1 MVSVPAGATERQLSA
16 ACALVAQGLVV
27 RRGRRSIVE
36 DLSLVHSAGSVAWL
50 VGENGGGKSS
60 LMRVLAGVSRP
71 FAGTVR
77 HAVPAGSAARRS
89 YYHPD
94 MRLPGAIRVT
104 DWQALVGRLD
114 LPEREIPGLVPPF
127 ARSRTPAS
135 DLSTG
140 EEKRL
145 ILEAVLATG
154 RDFFFLDEPFEH
166 LSAEGK
172 DLLVE
177 RLGRLARS
185 RVVVVATN
193 QGIPPSLA
201 GGPVVRLEPAEA

>member
-1 MVSVPAGATERQLSA
+1 M
-16 ACALVAQGLVV
+16 
-27 RRGRRSIVE
+27 RRGRRAIVE
-36 DLSLVHSAGSVAWL
+36 NLSLVHSVGSVAWL

-60 LMRVLAGVSRP
+60 LMRVLAGVARP
-71 FAGTVR
+71 SAGSVR
-77 HAVPAGSAARRS
+77 HDAPEDSRARRA

-94 MRLPGAIRVT
+94 MRLPSAAHVS
-104 DWQALVGRLD
+104 DWQALVACLD
-114 LPEREIPGLVPPF
+114 LPERETPGLTPPF
-127 ARSRTPAS
+127 ARPGIPAS

-154 RDFFFLDEPFEH
+154 RDFVFLDEPFEH
-166 LSAEGK
+166 LSIEGK
-172 DLLVE
+172 ELLAE

-193 QGIPPSLA
+193 QGIPPALT
-201 GGPVVRLEPAEA
+201 GGPVIRLEPVEG